1 MSKHDGNSSMNS
13 KEGVKPSWS
22 KRIPVKRLQRMLNVS
37 CAERDANVS
46 EPSTT
51 KMLQRSAASNS
62 LRESIRSRINSLIAI
77 FLI

>member
-1 MSKHDGNSSMNS
+1 MNS
-13 KEGVKPSWS
+13 NEGVKPSWL

-51 KMLQRSAASNS
+51 KMLQRSVASNS
-62 LRESIRSRINSLIAI
+62 LRELIRFRIKSLILLL
-77 FLI
+77 LI